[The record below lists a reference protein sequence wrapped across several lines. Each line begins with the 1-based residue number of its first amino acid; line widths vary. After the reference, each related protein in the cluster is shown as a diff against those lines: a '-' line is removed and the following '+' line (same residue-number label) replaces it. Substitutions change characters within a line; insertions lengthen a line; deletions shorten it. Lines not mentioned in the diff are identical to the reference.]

1 MNRPGERSTW
11 RRLCRA
17 ISTLLVGFLL
27 IGQPL
32 AQNFPSKPV
41 KLIGG
46 APGSILDLAVRQLAD
61 KLTPAL
67 GQPVFVENKATG
79 IMMMDAAAKSAPDG
93 HSMVVASFSMLAV
106 IPHMYERPPYDPL
119 KDFAPVILLY
129 KAPLL
134 LTVHPSLPASSL
146 PELIGLA
153 KAQPGKL
160 TYSSSG
166 NGQPPHVYMELLKFN
181 AGIDLLHVPYKGAAA
196 ATAALLGGDVN
207 LNMESASGVLAH
219 IKSGRI
225 RALAVSGEKR
235 IGALPEVPTFTEGG
249 VPGIGESWL
258 GILAPAGTPK
268 DIVARLNL
276 EIAKA
281 LQSPD
286 IKAYYDTA
294 GRTIVAGSPEA
305 FAAVIRD
312 EIPKWREVVKRA
324 GITPG

>member
-1 MNRPGERSTW
+1 MNQPGANNTW
-11 RRLCRA
+11 WRLCRA
-17 ISTLLVGFLL
+17 IGTFLLGSLL
-27 IGQPL
+27 IGQSI
-32 AQNFPSKPV
+32 AQTFPSRPV
-41 KLIGG
+41 RIIVG
-46 APGSILDLAVRQLAD
+46 APGSILDMAARQLVD
-61 KLTPAL
+61 KLSPAL
-67 GQPVFVENKATG
+67 GQPVIVENKPNG
-79 IMMMDAAAKSAPDG
+79 VMMMEAAKSAPDG
-93 HSMVVASFSMLAV
+93 HSMVVTNFSMLGV

-129 KAPLL
+129 KAPLV
-134 LTVHPSLPASSL
+134 LTAHPSVPANSL
-146 PELIGLA
+146 PELIRLA

-166 NGQPPHVYMELLKFN
+166 NGQPPHVYTELLKFN

-196 ATAALLGGDVN
+196 ATTGLLAGDVD

-219 IKSGRI
+219 VKSGRI

-235 IGALPEVPTFTEGG
+235 IAALPEVPTFTEGG
-249 VPGIGESWL
+249 VPGIGESWV
-258 GILAPAGTPK
+258 GIVAPAGTPK
-268 DIVARLNL
+268 EIVARLNL

-294 GRTIVAGSPEA
+294 GRTIAAGSPEA
-305 FAAVIRD
+305 FAALIRD
-312 EIPKWREVVKRA
+312 EVPRWREVVKRA